1 MTLSG
6 NTLALDEEA
15 RISARRIF
23 SLIANELQQVEIE
36 FERQARSNV
45 QVIAYLGDYLRKS
58 GGKRVRPALTILANY
73 AVGGEGGRYNS
84 IRMATVMEFLHTATL
99 VHDDIIDKAD
109 TRRNRPTVNALY
121 GNETAVLMG
130 DWLYMSAFETSLA
143 ERSLPILDILTS
155 VTRKMTEGEILQ
167 LTLLGRA
174 DVSEAQY
181 LDVLQRKTAYLFS
194 ASCEIGGILGGA
206 SETEQRALRE
216 YGLNLGTAFQLIDDL
231 LDFTS
236 TEAVLGKASG
246 ADLLGGKVTLPLIY
260 LRDSNPS
267 VLEMVQRV
275 LRDGSYETVSQQELF
290 EALRSRDGRGSAD
303 GRGVDGRGV
312 DGLSSTD
319 DLGSTNGLNSTNS
332 VSSTE
337 GFSRDGTNSL
347 SSTNALERARALA
360 DEYAENARAA
370 LDSLPDS
377 EYCDSLRELPSYI
390 LNRDR

>member
-6 NTLALDEEA
+6 HTLALDEEA
-15 RISARRIF
+15 RSSARRIF

-58 GGKRVRPALTILANY
+58 GGKRVRPALTILSNY

-99 VHDDIIDKAD
+99 VHDDIIDNAD

-155 VTRKMTEGEILQ
+155 VTRKMTEGELLQ
-167 LTLLGRA
+167 LTLLGHA

-181 LDVLQRKTAYLFS
+181 LDVLKRKTAYLFS

-206 SETEQRALRE
+206 TEKQQTALRE

-236 TEAVLGKASG
+236 TEAALGKAAG

-260 LRDSNPS
+260 LRESDPS
-267 VLEMVQRV
+267 VLELIRQV
-275 LRDGSYETVSQQELF
+275 LHDGSYQRITQQDLLD
-290 EALRSRDGRGSAD
+290 AMSR
-303 GRGVDGRGV
+303 
-312 DGLSSTD
+312 TD
-319 DLGSTNGLNSTNS
+319 
-332 VSSTE
+332 
-337 GFSRDGTNSL
+337 
-347 SSTNALERARALA
+347 ALERARAMA

-370 LDSLPDS
+370 LDALPDS
-377 EYCDSLRELPSYI
+377 DYCDSLRELPTYV